1 MSESSMQSSVESTT
15 LNLLTREGAISFTF
29 SARLTAEQYA
39 RLYDSVHDCD
49 TRKELREC
57 IATVANEWGIEVVVD
72 EG

>member
-1 MSESSMQSSVESTT
+1 
-15 LNLLTREGAISFTF
+15 LTREGAISFAF

-57 IATVANEWGIEVVVD
+57 IAIVANEWGIEVVVD